1 MAKIMAIIN
10 LPVFSWLVLTSKPGD
25 DMTSSIIVFLTL
37 MGLFCFG
44 VYYDWVRAERRR
56 KKRYW
61 RDDV

>member
-1 MAKIMAIIN
+1 MAKIMAMIN

-25 DMTSSIIVFLTL
+25 DMTGMVIFLVL

-61 RDDV
+61 RD